1 MKHIKSYRVF
11 ENEELGLLEMLDL
24 GLIEWSDVPG
34 ILDSP
39 AEIAKLLIELTVT
52 DLNEGRIPKAPVSYL
67 YKMGI
72 SGHNFYDEVVTSFIR
87 QIALRKDEIVDLA
100 LEKFG
105 DLRKV
110 GPVMA
115 MVTYF
120 TDQGRP
126 IIRHVSYESTGKAS
140 GAVFIDSELWHFFN
154 NTLGIVDSK
163 IHELLSERLAKK
175 YGLGA
180 HKLIPSNLIA

>member
-11 ENEELGLLEMLDL
+11 ESEGFTIPEMLELGFLDWED
-24 GLIEWSDVPG
+24 IPR

-39 AEIAKLLIELTVT
+39 AEIAKLLIEWTVN

-67 YKMGI
+67 YKMRI
-72 SGHNFYDEVVTSFIR
+72 SGHNFYEEIVTSFIR

-140 GAVFIDSELWHFFN
+140 GAVFIEYELWHFFN

-163 IHELLSERLAKK
+163 IHELLSERLTKK